1 MKNTVVVSIIV
12 LSFVA
17 CKDANAGE
25 KDKIKLA
32 KDLLGNWENKSAD
45 GTLTESW
52 TKLNDSTYQ
61 ASSYFI
67 KNKDTLHFESISMQQ
82 KAEVL
87 TYQSIVKGQ
96 NSDKPVTFNLVVSD
110 EKQLVFE
117 NLKNDYP
124 QKIIYKQLSKNNVV
138 VEISGLQQGKPSAE
152 KFAMVKVK

>member
-1 MKNTVVVSIIV
+1 MKNTIVVFIIV
-12 LSFVA
+12 LSFIA

-32 KDLLGNWENKSAD
+32 KDLLGNWENKSVD

-61 ASSYFI
+61 ANSYFI
-67 KNKDTLHFESISMQQ
+67 KNKDTLHFESVSLQQ

-87 TYQSIVKGQ
+87 TYQSIVQGQ
-96 NSDKPVTFNLVVSD
+96 NSNKPVTFNLVVSD

-138 VEISGLQQGKPSAE
+138 VEISGVQQGKPSAE
-152 KFAMVKVK
+152 KYTMVKVK

>member
-1 MKNTVVVSIIV
+1 MKNTIVVSIIV

>member
-1 MKNTVVVSIIV
+1 MKNTIVVSIIV

-25 KDKIKLA
+25 KDKIKLGI
-32 KDLLGNWENKSAD
+32 DLLGNWENKSVD
-45 GTLTESW
+45 ETLTESW

-67 KNKDTLHFESISMQQ
+67 KNKDTLHFESILLQQ

-87 TYQSIVKGQ
+87 TYQSIVNGQ
-96 NSDKPVTFNLVVSD
+96 NSNKPVTFNLVVSN

-117 NLKNDYP
+117 NLRNDYP
-124 QKIIYKQLSKNNVV
+124 QKITYKQLSKNNVV

>member
-1 MKNTVVVSIIV
+1 MKNTIVISIIV

-32 KDLLGNWENKSAD
+32 IDLLGNWENKSVD

-52 TKLNDSTYQ
+52 TKLNDSTYH

-67 KNKDTLHFESISMQQ
+67 KNKDTLHFESISLQQ

-96 NSDKPVTFNLVVSD
+96 NSDKPVTFNLVVSN